1 MSSRKYHVERA
12 STENKCICVRSLT
25 LLHFCT
31 LFWMAYAS
39 RLTSFSCL
47 YVLCPGRGG
56 ECWYSENLI
65 LLDGV
70 IRGAQVRGK
79 LCPLLWADFL
89 KSEALQYFL
98 NMSNVFPWLVSEMQ
112 SRLVHPFYKIG
123 KGGKAIS
130 SWLHSQLAA
139 ELRTEIASW
148 AAKSA
153 T

>member
-1 MSSRKYHVERA
+1 MLKGHPQKTNVFVWDLWPFSISAHCSEWLMPQDWLVLVAYM
-12 STENKCICVRSLT
+12 CCVL
-25 LLHFCT
+25 
-31 LFWMAYAS
+31 
-39 RLTSFSCL
+39 
-47 YVLCPGRGG
+47 GGGG